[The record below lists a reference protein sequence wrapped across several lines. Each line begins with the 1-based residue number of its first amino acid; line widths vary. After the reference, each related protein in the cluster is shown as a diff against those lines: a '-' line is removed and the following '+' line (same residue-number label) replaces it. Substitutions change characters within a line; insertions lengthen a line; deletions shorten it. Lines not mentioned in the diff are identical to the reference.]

1 MADRIDQNVDSSGN
15 AFSGSGN
22 VNVNNTTNNYYS
34 SEEPCSTTKPLSEVA
49 PLFGVPNL
57 PPRYLERQEY
67 LDPFREVLLFG
78 EVEAVGITGRLQY
91 VGVQGMGGLGKS
103 VLAAALAWDE
113 EVRRA
118 FPDGIFWLRFGQE
131 VDKAGVLEL
140 QKEILLVLAPDSLPE
155 SPAQGQNLLSLALQD
170 KRCLLIADDLWE
182 SRYLNHFDLA
192 ASGSRFLLTTRK
204 NEVIQETGAHRCEL
218 ELLS

>member
-1 MADRIDQNVDSSGN
+1 MADRIDQDVDGSGN
-15 AFSGSGN
+15 AFSGSGPVT
-22 VNVNNTTNNYYS
+22 VNHITKNYYS
-34 SEEPCSTTKPLSEVA
+34 SEDSSTQENTPVELA

-57 PPRYLERQEY
+57 PPRYLERPEY
-67 LDPFREVLLFG
+67 LDPFREALLSA
-78 EVEAVGITGRLQY
+78 EIEAVGITGRPQY

-192 ASGSRFLLTTRK
+192 ASGSRFLL
-204 NEVIQETGAHRCEL
+204 L
-218 ELLS
+218 